1 MVEYLPSFNKDSGF
15 NLQVWG
21 HRRQRNK
28 KTPKNLKTKT
38 KKPYN
43 LTVCTFRK
51 SRGQHSGTRGRGITT
66 PPLAQELTANG
77 FWMRKICYFCLF
89 V

>member
-1 MVEYLPSFNKDSGF
+1 MVEYLPGFNKDSGF
-15 NLQVWG
+15 DLQVWG

-43 LTVCTFRK
+43 LTVYLQKIKGSTFRHK
-51 SRGQHSGTRGRGITT
+51 GKKNHKAPSSSG
-66 PPLAQELTANG
+66 ADS
-77 FWMRKICYFCLF
+77 
-89 V
+89 

>member
-1 MVEYLPSFNKDSGF
+1 MVEYLPGFNKDSGSG
-15 NLQVWG
+15 LQVWG

-43 LTVCTFRK
+43 LTVYLQKIKGSTFRHK
-51 SRGQHSGTRGRGITT
+51 GKRNHKAPSSSG
-66 PPLAQELTANG
+66 ADS
-77 FWMRKICYFCLF
+77 
-89 V
+89 

>member
-1 MVEYLPSFNKDSGF
+1 MVEYLPSFNKDSRF

-43 LTVCTFRK
+43 LTVYLQKIKGSTFRHK
-51 SRGQHSGTRGRGITT
+51 GKRNHNAPSSSG
-66 PPLAQELTANG
+66 ADS
-77 FWMRKICYFCLF
+77 
-89 V
+89 

>member
-21 HRRQRNK
+21 YRRQRNK

-38 KKPYN
+38 KKPHN
-43 LTVCTFRK
+43 LTVYLQKIKGSTFWHKGKRNHNAP
-51 SRGQHSGTRGRGITT
+51 SSSG
-66 PPLAQELTANG
+66 ADS
-77 FWMRKICYFCLF
+77 
-89 V
+89 